1 MRYYG
6 ARKRKVLVDIKMKK
20 IVISEKIK
28 DYRQKNGLT
37 QGDFGNLIGVSAQ
50 AISKWER
57 EVCYPDITFLS
68 DIAEILSC
76 NINDFFTE

>member
-1 MRYYG
+1 
-6 ARKRKVLVDIKMKK
+6 MKK

-28 DYRQKNGLT
+28 DYRRKNGLT
-37 QGDFGNLIGVSAQ
+37 QEDFGNLIGVSAQ

-57 EVCYPDITFLS
+57 EECYPDITFLS

-76 NINDFFTE
+76 NINDFFK